1 MGRSVP
7 PWRTRADAEL
17 NALMPFHRALPS
29 NERLLLDQLV
39 NDVRQ
44 RRSAGGML
52 PAHNTWQP
60 VVLSMLIGVMKRL
73 EDLSNRIA
81 ALEEMTNDD

>member
-17 NALMPFHRALPS
+17 NALMPFRRALSPS
-29 NERLLLDQLV
+29 ERLMLDQLF

-52 PAHNTWQP
+52 PAHNAWQP
-60 VVLSMLIGVMKRL
+60 FVLSMLIGLMKRL

-81 ALEEMTNDD
+81 ALEEMAKND

>member
-17 NALMPFHRALPS
+17 NALMPFHRALSPS
-29 NERLLLDQLV
+29 ERLLLDQLFT
-39 NDVRQ
+39 DVRQ

-60 VVLSMLIGVMKRL
+60 IVLSMLIGLMKRL
-73 EDLSNRIA
+73 EEVSNRIA
-81 ALEEMTNDD
+81 ALEEMANDD

>member
-1 MGRSVP
+1 MRCMGRSVP

-17 NALMPFHRALPS
+17 NALMPFHRALSPS
-29 NERLLLDQLV
+29 ERLLLDQLFT
-39 NDVRQ
+39 DVRQ

-60 VVLSMLIGVMKRL
+60 IVLSMLIGLMKRL
-73 EDLSNRIA
+73 KRCPIVL
-81 ALEEMTNDD
+81 LP

>member
-7 PWRTRADAEL
+7 PWRTSADAEL
-17 NALMPFHRALPS
+17 NALMPFHRALSPS
-29 NERLLLDQLV
+29 ERLLLDQLFT
-39 NDVRQ
+39 DVRQ

-60 VVLSMLIGVMKRL
+60 IVLSMLIGLMKRL
-73 EDLSNRIA
+73 EEVSNRIA
-81 ALEEMTNDD
+81 ALEEMANDD

>member
-17 NALMPFHRALPS
+17 NALMPFHRALSPS
-29 NERLLLDQLV
+29 ERLLLDQLFT
-39 NDVRQ
+39 DVRQ

-60 VVLSMLIGVMKRL
+60 IVLSMLIGLMKRL
-73 EDLSNRIA
+73 EEASNRIA
-81 ALEEMTNDD
+81 ALEEMANDD

>member
-1 MGRSVP
+1 
-7 PWRTRADAEL
+7 
-17 NALMPFHRALPS
+17 LMPFHRALSP
-29 NERLLLDQLV
+29 NERVLLDQLF

-60 VVLSMLIGVMKRL
+60 VVLSMLIGLMKRL
-73 EDLSNRIA
+73 DDLSNRVA
-81 ALEEMTNDD
+81 ALEEMANDD

>member
-17 NALMPFHRALPS
+17 NALMPFHRALSP
-29 NERLLLDQLV
+29 NERVLLDQLF

-60 VVLSMLIGVMKRL
+60 VVLSMLIGLMKRL
-73 EDLSNRIA
+73 DDLSNRVA
-81 ALEEMTNDD
+81 ALEEMANDD

>member
-17 NALMPFHRALPS
+17 NALMPFHRALSPS
-29 NERLLLDQLV
+29 ERILLDQLF

-52 PAHNTWQP
+52 PAHNAWQP
-60 VVLSMLIGVMKRL
+60 VVLSMLIGLMKRL

-81 ALEEMTNDD
+81 ALEEMATND

>member
-17 NALMPFHRALPS
+17 NALMPFRRALSPS
-29 NERLLLDQLV
+29 ERLMLDQLF

-60 VVLSMLIGVMKRL
+60 VVLSMLIGLMKRL

-81 ALEEMTNDD
+81 ALEEMAKND

>member
-1 MGRSVP
+1 MP

-17 NALMPFHRALPS
+17 NALMPFHRALSPS
-29 NERLLLDQLV
+29 ERLLLDQLFT
-39 NDVRQ
+39 DVRQ

-60 VVLSMLIGVMKRL
+60 IVLSMLIGLMKRL
-73 EDLSNRIA
+73 EEVSNRIA
-81 ALEEMTNDD
+81 ALEEMANDD